1 MGGRSVVV
9 AKVVL
14 EGVVKKFGPVIA
26 VHDLTIEIADR
37 EFVTLVGPSGCGK
50 TTTLRMIAGLEKVSS
65 GQIYFDDDPVGHLPA
80 DHRDIAMVFQSYA
93 LYPHMNVFDNIAFA
107 LRMMRVPRAE
117 IERRVNW
124 AADMLGITELL
135 LRKPRQLSGGQRQRV
150 ALGRS
155 MVREPACFLLDE
167 PLSNL
172 DAKLRVTMRG
182 ELKRLHLEL
191 KRTFI
196 YVTHDQ
202 AEALTMSDRIA
213 VINDGR
219 LQQYGPPDEIYN
231 RPRNVFVA
239 GFMGSPSMNLL
250 PGEVVSD
257 ESNPHFVAPGLNVPL
272 STRLLAG
279 AQRAQG
285 RTVFLGIRPESIV
298 VRGDGVDTPP
308 HGASWI
314 NASVYIQEPL
324 GSDQFLTLDIG
335 GAHVKVRTSPDL
347 LVRAGDRVE
356 AAFDPTRLHLFDG
369 ESGTSLSL
377 ITLAN

>member
-1 MGGRSVVV
+1 V

-14 EGVVKKFGPVIA
+14 EAVAKRFGPVTA

-93 LYPHMNVFDNIAFA
+93 LYPHMNVYDNIGFA
-107 LRMMRVPRAE
+107 LRMMRVPRPE
-117 IERRVNW
+117 IERRVKW
-124 AADMLGITELL
+124 AADMLGIAELL
-135 LRKPRQLSGGQRQRV
+135 YRKPRQLSGGQRQRV

-155 MVREPACFLLDE
+155 VVREPACFLLDE

-172 DAKLRVTMRG
+172 DAQLRVTMRG

-213 VINDGR
+213 VMSDGR

-239 GFMGSPSMNLL
+239 GFMGSPTMNLIR
-250 PGEVVSD
+250 GSITSSD
-257 ESNPHFVAPGLNVPL
+257 GTLRFSAPGLDQPL
-272 STRLLAG
+272 PKRLALG
-279 AQRAQG
+279 AERAQG
-285 RTVFLGIRPESIV
+285 RGAFLGIRPESIV
-298 VRGDGVDTPP
+298 VRGDGIDRAPR
-308 HGASWI
+308 GAGWI
-314 NASVYIQEPL
+314 SAPVYIQEPL
-324 GSDQFLTLDIG
+324 GSDQYLTLDIG
-335 GAHVKVRTSPDL
+335 ESRVKVRASPDL
-347 LVRAGDRVE
+347 TIRVGDTVE
-356 AAFDPTRLHLFDG
+356 VAFDPDKLHLFDG
-369 ESGTSLSL
+369 ETGT
-377 ITLAN
+377 TLVSS

>member
-1 MGGRSVVV
+1 V

-14 EGVVKKFGPVIA
+14 QGVVKRFGPVTA
-26 VHDLTIEIADR
+26 VHDLNIEIADR

-50 TTTLRMIAGLEKVSS
+50 TTTLRMIAGLEKVSA

-93 LYPHMNVFDNIAFA
+93 LYPHMNVYDNIGFA
-107 LRMMRVPRAE
+107 LRMMRVPRPE
-117 IERRVNW
+117 IERRVKW
-124 AADMLGITELL
+124 AAEMLGIAELL
-135 LRKPRQLSGGQRQRV
+135 QRKPRQLSGGQRQRV
-150 ALGRS
+150 ALGRLV
-155 MVREPACFLLDE
+155 VREPACFLLDE

-172 DAKLRVTMRG
+172 DAQLRVTMRG

-213 VINDGR
+213 VISDGR

-239 GFMGSPSMNLL
+239 GFMGSPTMNLIRGDIVAGDGG
-250 PGEVVSD
+250 PRFS
-257 ESNPHFVAPGLNVPL
+257 APGLDQPL
-272 STRLLAG
+272 PSRLAAG

-285 RTVFLGIRPESIV
+285 RSAFLGIRPESIV
-298 VRGDGVDTPP
+298 VRGDGVEIAPR
-308 HGASWI
+308 GAVWI
-314 NASVYIQEPL
+314 TAPVYIQEPL

-335 GAHVKVRTSPDL
+335 EARVKVRASPDL
-347 LVRAGDRVE
+347 IVRAGDPVE
-356 AAFDPTRLHLFDG
+356 VAFDPDKLHLFDG
-369 ESGTSLSL
+369 DTGT
-377 ITLAN
+377 TLTA

>member
-1 MGGRSVVV
+1 M
-9 AKVVL
+9 AKVML
-14 EGVVKKFGPVIA
+14 EGVVKRFGPVTA

-50 TTTLRMIAGLEKVSS
+50 TTTLRMIAGLEKVTA

-93 LYPHMNVFDNIAFA
+93 LYPHMNVNDNIGFA
-107 LRMMRVPRAE
+107 LKMMHVPRPE
-117 IERRVNW
+117 IERRVKW
-124 AADMLGITELL
+124 AAEMLGITELL
-135 LRKPRQLSGGQRQRV
+135 YRKPRQLSGGQRQRV

-155 MVREPACFLLDE
+155 VVREPACFLLDE

-172 DAKLRVTMRG
+172 DAQLRVTMRG

-213 VINDGR
+213 VIHDGR
-219 LQQYGPPDEIYN
+219 LQQYGSPDEIYT

-239 GFMGSPSMNLL
+239 GFMGSPTMNLIR
-250 PGEVVSD
+250 GEI
-257 ESNPHFVAPGLNVPL
+257 APGDGALRFSAPGFDQPL
-272 STRLLAG
+272 PARLAAG

-285 RTVFLGIRPESIV
+285 RGAFLGIRPESIV
-298 VRGDGVDTPP
+298 VRGDGSDTAPR
-308 HGASWI
+308 GAPWI
-314 NASVYIQEPL
+314 NAPVYIQEPL

-335 GAHVKVRTSPDL
+335 EARVKVRASPDL
-347 LVRAGDRVE
+347 TIRAGDRVE
-356 AAFDPTRLHLFDG
+356 VAFDPDKLHLFDG
-369 ESGTSLSL
+369 ETSMSL
-377 ITLAN
+377 GSS

>member
-1 MGGRSVVV
+1 M

-14 EGVVKKFGPVIA
+14 ESVVKKFGMVTA
-26 VHDLTIEIADR
+26 VHDLSIEIGDR

-50 TTTLRMIAGLEKVSS
+50 TTTLRMIAGLEKVTA

-93 LYPHMNVFDNIAFA
+93 LYPHMNVFDNIGFA
-107 LRMMRVPRAE
+107 LRMMRVSRAE
-117 IERRVNW
+117 IDQRVKW
-124 AADMLGITELL
+124 AAEMLGISDLL
-135 LRKPRQLSGGQRQRV
+135 FRKPRQLSGGQRQRV

-155 MVREPACFLLDE
+155 MVRQPACFLLDE

-172 DAKLRVTMRG
+172 DAQLRVTMRG

-213 VINDGR
+213 VISAGH
-219 LQQYGPPDEIYN
+219 LQQYGSPDEIYN
-231 RPRNVFVA
+231 RPGNVFVA
-239 GFMGSPSMNLL
+239 GFMGSPAMNLL
-250 PGEVVSD
+250 RGEISVTDST
-257 ESNPHFVAPGLNVPL
+257 PHFVATALDVTVP
-272 STRLLAG
+272 TRLAAC
-279 AQRAQG
+279 AQRAKG
-285 RTVFLGIRPESIV
+285 RGVFLGIRPESIV

-308 HGASWI
+308 SGANWI
-314 NASVYIQEPL
+314 PATVYINEPL

-335 GAHVKVRTSPDL
+335 ETRVKVRAGPDL
-347 LVRAGDRVE
+347 AVRATDRVE
-356 AAFDPTRLHLFDG
+356 VAFEPAKLHLFDG
-369 ESGTSLSL
+369 ETGASL
-377 ITLAN
+377 TN

>member
-1 MGGRSVVV
+1 M

-14 EGVVKKFGPVIA
+14 EGVVKKFGPVTA
-26 VHDLTIEIADR
+26 VDDLTIEIADR

-50 TTTLRMIAGLEKVSS
+50 TTTLRMIAGLEKVTA

-80 DHRDIAMVFQSYA
+80 DHRDIAMVFQSCA
-93 LYPHMNVFDNIAFA
+93 LYPHMNVYDNIGFA

-117 IERRVNW
+117 IDRRVKW
-124 AADMLGITELL
+124 AAEMLGIAELL
-135 LRKPRQLSGGQRQRV
+135 DRKPRQLSGGQRQRV

-155 MVREPACFLLDE
+155 VVREPACFLLDE

-213 VINDGR
+213 VIHDGR
-219 LQQYGPPDEIYN
+219 LQQYGPPDDVYN

-239 GFMGSPSMNLL
+239 GFMGSPTMNLL
-250 PGEVVSD
+250 GGDVGFRDGLPYFTARGFEQSLPARLATAVRQAARPGS
-257 ESNPHFVAPGLNVPL
+257 
-272 STRLLAG
+272 
-279 AQRAQG
+279 
-285 RTVFLGIRPESIV
+285 FLGIRPESIV
-298 VRGDGVDTPP
+298 VRVDGSTTPP
-308 HGASWI
+308 RESSWFD
-314 NASVYIQEPL
+314 APVYIQEPL
-324 GSDQFLTLDIG
+324 GSDQFLTLEIG
-335 GAHVKVRTSPDL
+335 GTLVKARTNPDIA
-347 LVRAGDRVE
+347 VRAGDRVE
-356 AAFDPTRLHLFDG
+356 VAFDPAKLHLFDG
-369 ESGTSLSL
+369 ETGVSLT
-377 ITLAN
+377 I

>member
-1 MGGRSVVV
+1 M

-14 EGVVKKFGPVIA
+14 ESVVKKFGTVTA
-26 VHDLTIEIADR
+26 VHDLTIEIGDR

-50 TTTLRMIAGLEKVSS
+50 TTTLRMIAGLEKVTA

-93 LYPHMNVFDNIAFA
+93 LYPHMNVYDNIGFA

-117 IERRVNW
+117 IDQRVKW
-124 AADMLGITELL
+124 AAEMLGITELL
-135 LRKPRQLSGGQRQRV
+135 YRKPRQLSGGQRQRV

-213 VINDGR
+213 VINEGH
-219 LQQYGPPDEIYN
+219 LQQYGSPDEIYN

-239 GFMGSPSMNLL
+239 GFMGSPAMNLL
-250 PGEVVSD
+250 SGEVVVSD
-257 ESNPHFVAPGLNVPL
+257 STPRFTAPGLDLALPA
-272 STRLLAG
+272 RLAAA

-285 RTVFLGIRPESIV
+285 RAVFLGIRPESIV
-298 VRGDGVDTPP
+298 VRGDGADTPP
-308 HGASWI
+308 RGASWI
-314 NASVYIQEPL
+314 SALVYIQEPL

-335 GAHVKVRTSPDL
+335 NARVKVRASPDL
-347 LVRAGDRVE
+347 AVRATDRIEV
-356 AAFDPTRLHLFDG
+356 AFDSEKLHLFDG
-369 ESGTSLSL
+369 ETGTSLM
-377 ITLAN
+377 N

>member
-1 MGGRSVVV
+1 M

-14 EGVVKKFGPVIA
+14 DGVVKKFGPVTA
-26 VHDLTIEIADR
+26 VHDLTLEIADR

-50 TTTLRMIAGLEKVSS
+50 TTTLRMIAGLEKVTA
-65 GQIYFDDDPVGHLPA
+65 GEIYFDDDPVGHLPA

-93 LYPHMNVFDNIAFA
+93 LYPHMNVYDNIGFA

-117 IERRVNW
+117 IDRRVKW
-124 AADMLGITELL
+124 AAEMLGITELL
-135 LRKPRQLSGGQRQRV
+135 QRKPRQLSGGQRQRV

-213 VINDGR
+213 VISDGR
-219 LQQYGPPDEIYN
+219 LQQYGSPDEIYN
-231 RPRNVFVA
+231 RPRNTFVA
-239 GFMGSPSMNLL
+239 GFMGSPPMNLL
-250 PGEVVSD
+250 PGEIVNSD
-257 ESNPHFVAPGLNVPL
+257 GAARFTAPGLDLALP
-272 STRLLAG
+272 SRLADG
-279 AQRAQG
+279 VQRAP
-285 RTVFLGIRPESIV
+285 RPSVFIGVRPESIV
-298 VRGDGVDTPP
+298 VRGEGIDSPP
-308 HGASWI
+308 RGASWI
-314 NASVYIQEPL
+314 AASVYIQEPL
-324 GSDQFLTLDIG
+324 GSDLFLTLDIG
-335 GAHVKVRTSPDL
+335 GAHVKARTSPDL
-347 LVRAGDRVE
+347 ALRAGDRVE
-356 AAFDPTRLHLFDG
+356 VAFEPAKLHVFDR
-369 ESGTSLSL
+369 ESGTTLLSS
-377 ITLAN
+377 

>member
-1 MGGRSVVV
+1 V

-14 EGVVKKFGPVIA
+14 ESVVKKFGSVTA
-26 VHDLTIEIADR
+26 VDDLTIEIADR

-50 TTTLRMIAGLEKVSS
+50 TTTLRMIAGLEKATA
-65 GQIYFDDDPVGHLPA
+65 GQIFFDDDSVGHLPA

-93 LYPHMNVFDNIAFA
+93 LYPHMNVYDNIAFA
-107 LRMMRVPRAE
+107 LRMMRVPRHE
-117 IERRVNW
+117 IERRVKW
-124 AADMLGITELL
+124 AAEMLGIAELL
-135 LRKPRQLSGGQRQRV
+135 DRKPRQLSGGQRQRV

-155 MVREPACFLLDE
+155 VVREPACFLLDE

-213 VINDGR
+213 VIHDGR

-239 GFMGSPSMNLL
+239 GFMGSPPMNLL
-250 PGEVVSD
+250 LGEIMVTDSQA
-257 ESNPHFVAPGLNVPL
+257 HFLAPEFDHALPQRI
-272 STRLLAG
+272 TAA

-285 RTVFLGIRPESIV
+285 RGAMLGVRPESVV
-298 VRGDGVDTPP
+298 VRGEGSETPP
-308 HGASWI
+308 RGTSWFGAP
-314 NASVYIQEPL
+314 VYIQEPL
-324 GSDQFLTLDIG
+324 GSDQFLTLEIG
-335 GAHVKVRTSPDL
+335 GTLVKARTTPDL
-347 LVRAGDRVE
+347 AVRPGDVVDV
-356 AAFDPTRLHLFDG
+356 AFDPAKLHLFDSETG
-369 ESGTSLSL
+369 VALTP
-377 ITLAN
+377 